1 MTDSVAWGRRTAS
14 LALLAGAGLIV
25 WFAFAIVT
33 PYMIDR
39 PPGPDNTSFGW
50 YLAYESVPLLLMGSV
65 LVLMLAAWR
74 LVRPWTR
81 WRTSII
87 AASVST
93 VVLFVAALVASLS
106 RN

>member
-14 LALLAGAGLIV
+14 LALLTGAGLIV

-33 PYMIDR
+33 PYMIAR
-39 PPGPDNTSFGW
+39 RPGPDNPSIGW
-50 YLAYESVPLLLMGSV
+50 YLVYESVPLLLMASV
-65 LVLMLAAWR
+65 LVLMMAAWR

-81 WRTSII
+81 WQTSII